1 MRERMKREKRHVNE
15 KEKEIKKLNDGERK
29 RERENER
36 LVNSMREEKRKKA
49 EIWQRELERKSEIV
63 RGKILLEKK
72 QRKNE

>member
-1 MRERMKREKRHVNE
+1 MVRERE
-15 KEKEIKKLNDGERK
+15 

>member
-1 MRERMKREKRHVNE
+1 MKREKRHVNE